1 MDMVHNFFS
10 CKLLKPLKEIH
21 HQINSGCFFK
31 LSDVNPG
38 PFDEFINSVL
48 QAVSVDK
55 QTFCCKRGIQVA
67 SHIRFDGQGCL
78 GIRQRLSY
86 GVRKRRS
93 MNPLGFCRQKRR
105 ETLAKRGD
113 VSDVT
118 RFQHIMKHLFF
129 KADFA
134 LKRSV
139 DWMKLAAEK
148 HRVCHEIACQCMRK
162 LGQLFFGEKRRRIF
176 VDDDSFV
183 PVVPY
188 HKRVFK
194 KAADRFFDRL
204 SFFRYMLHFKKCPC
218 IS

>member
-10 CKLLKPLKEIH
+10 CKLLKPLKEMH

-31 LSDVNPG
+31 LSDVDRR

-48 QAVSVDK
+48 QAVSMDK
-55 QTFCCKRGIQVA
+55 QTFRCERGIQVA

-78 GIRQRLSY
+78 RIRQRLSY

-93 MNPLGFCRQKRR
+93 MNPLRFCRQKRR
-105 ETLAKRGD
+105 EALAKRGD

-129 KADFA
+129 KADFT

-148 HRVCHEIACQCMRK
+148 HGVCHEIACQCMRK
-162 LGQLFFGEKRRRIF
+162 LGQLFFLRETAR
-176 VDDDSFV
+176 D
-183 PVVPY
+183 
-188 HKRVFK
+188 
-194 KAADRFFDRL
+194 
-204 SFFRYMLHFKKCPC
+204 FRGR
-218 IS
+218 